1 MFKTQAVILHI
12 HKIRDL
18 QWRIVVFSREYGKIS
33 CWTSKTKFDHD
44 IWDIVNLIVERKEWR
59 NIINKVDYFITNQKQ
74 IWNYDTLRRFLE
86 ILKTLYI
93 VLPEMVPQNRIFSD
107 YKNLIEFHNACEI
120 LDDAYPLFLL
130 RILKTLWFVWE
141 DEFRENQV
149 LLYIFRNIESE
160 KIQKILQTKKLQ
172 TSDRESIDK
181 INLLSLHRITL

>member
-93 VLPEMVPQNRIFSD
+93 VLPEMVPQTRIFSD
-107 YKNLIEFHNACEI
+107 YKSLIEFHNTFEV
-120 LDDAYPLFLL
+120 LDDIYPLFLL

-160 KIQKILQTKKLQ
+160 KIQKILRTKKLQ
-172 TSDRESIDK
+172 ISDRESIDK
-181 INLLSLHRITL
+181 INLLSLHRISL

>member
-74 IWNYDTLRRFLE
+74 IWSYDTLRRFLE

-107 YKNLIEFHNACEI
+107 YKSLIEFHNTCEV
-120 LDDAYPLFLL
+120 LDDIYPLFLL
-130 RILKTLWFVWE
+130 RILKTLWFVGE

>member
-93 VLPEMVPQNRIFSD
+93 VLPEMVPQTRIFSD
-107 YKNLIEFHNACEI
+107 YKSLIEFHNACEI

-160 KIQKILQTKKLQ
+160 KIQKILRTKKLQ
-172 TSDRESIDK
+172 ISDRESIDK
-181 INLLSLHRITL
+181 INLLSLHRISL